1 MKTHSLQIHS
11 CSINVKPKNVMA
23 EDLAPW
29 SNHFSS
35 ETSSLI
41 LDARKSY
48 KSHIE
53 YHLELQYKKIMRF
66 ETDRRLT

>member
-1 MKTHSLQIHS
+1 
-11 CSINVKPKNVMA
+11 MA
-23 EDLAPW
+23 EDLTPW
-29 SNHFSS
+29 SNHFSG

-66 ETDRRLT
+66 ETKTGDLHEAFRPTTLDFSQK

>member
-1 MKTHSLQIHS
+1 
-11 CSINVKPKNVMA
+11 MA